1 MFSIL
6 LRWLASSWT
15 QCLGS
20 CCETIVK
27 DGVLGCWNA
36 TKINIATYL
45 DSPSTCTD
53 KYCVLT
59 CFNICF
65 FYQYNF
71 RDIWRVQIETSC
83 PAHSGRPCT
92 GAMKPYHL
100 GSPESIM
107 FSSMNETGQLTTNLK
122 ISHFTPLKG
131 LRLTASHRPV
141 RWTPSCLPWRS
152 STRRRVSSWVST
164 KRPKDMGKT
173 CLFPC
178 QQKKWCCFLSSRRTL
193 QRHGGQW

>member
-1 MFSIL
+1 MPQKHHQIHQDVFHFAKVVGIIVNPVSWQ
-6 LRWLASSWT
+6 LRWRW
-15 QCLGS
+15 G
-20 CCETIVK
+20 CETMVK
-27 DGVLGCWNA
+27 DGVLGCSNA

-45 DSPSTCTD
+45 DPPSTCTD

-59 CFNICF
+59 CFNLCF

-83 PAHSGRPCT
+83 PANSGRPCT

-107 FSSMNETGQLTTNLK
+107 FSSMNKQDSLQQNTVLTYLK
-122 ISHFTPLKG
+122 ISHFTPLRG

-141 RWTPSCLPWRS
+141 R
-152 STRRRVSSWVST
+152 
-164 KRPKDMGKT
+164 
-173 CLFPC
+173 
-178 QQKKWCCFLSSRRTL
+178 
-193 QRHGGQW
+193 